1 MPASIAPFSGATVI
15 VRVWFV
21 LTALVALGGVIE
33 TLPSTQVLLASR
45 LPPALVLTAVLVA
58 RVTDWPL
65 TENVVVTWTVLVPV
79 FAEVI
84 VTVQVGA
91 AAV

>member
-1 MPASIAPFSGATVI
+1 MI
-15 VRVWFV
+15 VSTWFV
-21 LTALVALGGVIE
+21 LTALVAVGGVIE
-33 TLPSTQVLLASR
+33 TLPSIQVLLASP

-58 RVTDWPL
+58 RVTVWPA
-65 TENVVVTWTVLVPV
+65 TEKVVVTWTVLVPV
-79 FAEVI
+79 SAEVM

>member
-1 MPASIAPFSGATVI
+1 MVPFSGATVI
-15 VRVWFV
+15 VSMWLV
-21 LTALVALGGVIE
+21 LTALVAIGGVIE
-33 TLPSTQVLLASR
+33 TLPSTQVLLASS
-45 LPPALVLTAVLVA
+45 LPPAFVLTAVLVA
-58 RVTDWPL
+58 RVIDWPL

-79 FAEVI
+79 LAEVI